1 MERYK
6 RNRWHRSK
14 GEEIATTLLGLAI
27 LASCAIIVLWVT
39 Q

>member
-14 GEEIATTLLGLAI
+14 AEEIVTALLGFVI
-27 LASCAIIVLWVT
+27 LASSTVIVLCIA

>member
-14 GEEIATTLLGLAI
+14 GEEIATTLLGFVGLVAVFFVLFWLAR
-27 LASCAIIVLWVT
+27 
-39 Q
+39 